1 MGWLVLSVVRTPLEY
16 ELLMLL
22 SRDYYN
28 GTMYVLLKYTSGDY
42 SVHVLLLVA
51 YKHGRPV

>member
-1 MGWLVLSVVRTPLEY
+1 MGWLVLSVVRTALEY

>member
-1 MGWLVLSVVRTPLEY
+1 MYWEGLQFGMVLSVVRTALEY

-28 GTMYVLLKYTSGDY
+28 YIRSFEI
-42 SVHVLLLVA
+42 
-51 YKHGRPV
+51 YKW